1 MGAKGKP
8 ELRDN
13 LQLWYYPPQPGLL
26 YHQAPAPDRFFS
38 HSLLVWM
45 PYRLWKVKVVC
56 PNPACGQHQ
65 LTGAGLHKRARR
77 VLDVDRVYNM
87 VTETLTCTKC
97 RATHVSWSQTVLQQL
112 DLAHRSEFRVIL
124 TRKYACDIRVIRLL
138 RERGLGNSPT
148 RLLKQLKENHTEEW
162 LHRVARYTTECVD
175 FSNRPSLLPIVFP
188 EPPEPAVV
196 PSCKWLLAVYSQD
209 ILTRLDDV
217 KARITSTYG
226 TIIKMDS
233 TKKITKKLAG
243 TAKGTGLWLT
253 SVGNEL
259 GQVLISVLTAQEG
272 AGLDKMAD
280 GLVRRYQQAS
290 VDPPVV
296 LYVDCGCC
304 TQAGDTKLKTRF
316 SGWPALH
323 IRLDIW
329 HFMRRIALGCTTDAH
344 QLYPIFMSRLSS
356 CIFEWDAADVALLR
370 EAKRQLLM
378 SQGLPAQDD
387 AVVNQHLTKEELA
400 LHCRRRTRGVE
411 TTAHLIEQLLQ
422 ELMGSSGNDSL
433 GVPLID
439 LERMEHIWSV
449 QKKHIKCIQDPP
461 DVALY
466 TETGGITKGGVL
478 LKTSLE
484 SFHLHLNRF
493 IPGFSANSL
502 NFQIYLLEGLHRWNQ
517 DRATA
522 FLSSGP
528 SDLRSYTGDLVHFV
542 NRNYERLFGR
552 KVVPSF
558 SPPACYTG
566 ELIGVQYL
574 FRQTG
579 QALQDMNPDSEETA
593 QLIEEHDVVDEREG
607 DEGFCDVMED
617 PTVPDLE
624 VTLPPAPTLS
634 SKEHCPITTAS
645 SPSTVPPSTFT
656 MAPCT
661 STLGSSTS
669 TPGLSTSALASST
682 STMAPSTTARDP
694 GTFTPAPSSSTPSSG
709 TSLLVS
715 SSMAVAASQSEA
727 EEMVSTVQ

>member
-1 MGAKGKP
+1 MG
-8 ELRDN
+8 
-13 LQLWYYPPQPGLL
+13 
-26 YHQAPAPDRFFS
+26 S
-38 HSLLVWM
+38 HL
-45 PYRLWKVKVVC
+45 
-56 PNPACGQHQ
+56 
-65 LTGAGLHKRARR
+65 
-77 VLDVDRVYNM
+77 
-87 VTETLTCTKC
+87 
-97 RATHVSWSQTVLQQL
+97 
-112 DLAHRSEFRVIL
+112 
-124 TRKYACDIRVIRLL
+124 
-138 RERGLGNSPT
+138 
-148 RLLKQLKENHTEEW
+148 
-162 LHRVARYTTECVD
+162 
-175 FSNRPSLLPIVFP
+175 
-188 EPPEPAVV
+188 
-196 PSCKWLLAVYSQD
+196 
-209 ILTRLDDV
+209 
-217 KARITSTYG
+217 
-226 TIIKMDS
+226 
-233 TKKITKKLAG
+233 
-243 TAKGTGLWLT
+243 LT
-253 SVGNEL
+253 S
-259 GQVLISVLTAQEG
+259 
-272 AGLDKMAD
+272 K
-280 GLVRRYQQAS
+280 
-290 VDPPVV
+290 
-296 LYVDCGCC
+296 
-304 TQAGDTKLKTRF
+304 
-316 SGWPALH
+316 GWS
-323 IRLDIW
+323 
-329 HFMRRIALGCTTDAH
+329 
-344 QLYPIFMSRLSS
+344 IF
-356 CIFEWDAADVALLR
+356 
-370 EAKRQLLM
+370 
-378 SQGLPAQDD
+378 G
-387 AVVNQHLTKEELA
+387 
-400 LHCRRRTRGVE
+400 
-411 TTAHLIEQLLQ
+411 
-422 ELMGSSGNDSL
+422 
-433 GVPLID
+433 
-439 LERMEHIWSV
+439 V

-478 LKTSLE
+478 LKTYRCARGSTSLE

-493 IPGFSANSL
+493 IPGSSANSL

-682 STMAPSTTARDP
+682 STMAPSTTALDP

-727 EEMVSTVQ
+727 EEMAVDDQNMPGFQHVDRLAEYLVDLREQTSLFLTNQQVSTIIELWGNLPDGDKKRVLYAARHQQRLLSGRFRTPKKPSQTPGVESTTRCVLGASSAPAQWPDCCRLVETIFIRLCTIYPSPKRKGKGALSRWSLILKDYHKIRQLVLGNSMVMQGTSLQLVEVNQNTLIQWHNSRVKRQELAVLLQGTNLPPRLPEATEPLLEPKTFPAEPVQANQEHQYKLPESTAGQAKQRLQTIRPKAPVSKQLFASPPVPFQIFPTGTAFQPLPVVQTVPMVQAVPLLQTVPMVQAVSVLQPGAFVQAPIQQPATPIATSGATPKRPYRRTVQANTCKKCGQFRTNETGHSQYRGRVFCPQTETVSREEWLVEMRKMFPK